1 VAYFI
6 THPDVVIDPVVPI
19 TQWPLSEN
27 GRLRMTK
34 SLALPWTSN
43 LTHILS
49 STEQKAIDGAEI
61 LSDALNI
68 PHDIIPQLGE
78 NDRSATG
85 FLPPTEFWDVVK
97 DFFAHPDQSI
107 RGWETAAH
115 AQQRVLGAV
124 RSTGKKLSAT
134 TPIALWYG
142 PVQHFG
148 QLGKPQ
154 RWVNV
159 LGNLANPEQIEA
171 ATFSINSGEQR
182 PLALGGDL
190 HRLAQA
196 GDFNAELSWDE
207 VEPGENTLTITV
219 VSAAG
224 NTTTASVQI
233 VDGLWHLE
241 ETGVRTAEPYYDRVL
256 SMGDETWTNYQT
268 TMRLTIHGFTPSTP
282 GPPTYNVTHF
292 GVAMRWRGHHTD
304 GLQPSRKW
312 FPLGAQGE
320 FLLKDNLEDCQ
331 WRILFDGAKD
341 KPHKYADG
349 RNTLVI
355 GKPICI
361 KTQVATLPDGCSRY
375 RFKQWTDGQ
384 PEPTAW
390 DVEGFEADDYLSGA
404 LCIVPHNS
412 DVTIHQVCIEPLAVV

>member
-1 VAYFI
+1 
-6 THPDVVIDPVVPI
+6 
-19 TQWPLSEN
+19 
-27 GRLRMTK
+27 M
-34 SLALPWTSN
+34 
-43 LTHILS
+43 
-49 STEQKAIDGAEI
+49 
-61 LSDALNI
+61 
-68 PHDIIPQLGE
+68 
-78 NDRSATG
+78 
-85 FLPPTEFWDVVK
+85 
-97 DFFAHPDQSI
+97 
-107 RGWETAAH
+107 
-115 AQQRVLGAV
+115 
-124 RSTGKKLSAT
+124 KKN
-134 TPIALWYG
+134 PIALWYG

-154 RWVNV
+154 RWINV
-159 LGNLANPEQIEA
+159 LGNLSDPEQVEA
-171 ATFSINSGEQR
+171 ATFSINGGEQR

-196 GDFNAELSWDE
+196 GDFNAELSWNE

-219 VSAAG
+219 VTAAG
-224 NTTTASVQI
+224 NATTALVQLVIEKDQTWPLPYHLDFSKVKNLQDVVQI

-268 TMRLTIHGFTPSTP
+268 TMRLTIHGFTPSTS

-292 GVAMRWRGHHTD
+292 GVAMRWRGHHSD

-331 WRILFDGAKD
+331 WRILFDGTKD

-361 KTQVATLPDGCSRY
+361 KTQVATLPEGCSRY

-384 PEPTAW
+384 PEPGGMGRRGIRGGRLPVRRPVYSA
-390 DVEGFEADDYLSGA
+390 A
-404 LCIVPHNS
+404 
-412 DVTIHQVCIEPLAVV
+412 